1 MKVPGSTQII
11 SRSEADDTVQV
22 LGGLSGSKDEVL
34 FEPEELSMELFE
46 SWVWESGSMEAKET
60 TYFRPETSIQ

>member
-11 SRSEADDTVQV
+11 SRSEADATVQV

-34 FEPEELSMELFE
+34 FEPEELSMELFD
-46 SWVWESGSMEAKET
+46 
-60 TYFRPETSIQ
+60 FDDLN

>member
-34 FEPEELSMELFE
+34 FEPEELLLELFD
-46 SWVWESGSMEAKET
+46 SWVWESDSVEVTGA
-60 TYFRPETSIQ
+60 IQLPVCLK